1 MFNLDAIIQ
10 AFEEAK
16 KRAKKRRFI
25 QSVDLIVKLRDVDP
39 KKKPEDRINITIPL
53 PHPIPNKVPKI
64 CAIVSGAALTAVK
77 EAKVDTILTKE
88 DVEKMS
94 GDKKAVRKLAQTHD
108 FFIATPDLMPL
119 IGRVMGPILGPRGNL
134 PEVYPPNAD
143 WKAIVERLRRSTRVR
158 VKDQP
163 QFMTRVG
170 SEIMDSKEIAENIV
184 TVLEEIMRRKYSID
198 KIEWTKVK
206 LTMGPPVE
214 FEPFIE

>member
-10 AFEEAK
+10 AVEEAK

-53 PHPIPNKVPKI
+53 PHSIPNKVPKI

-77 EAKVDTILTKE
+77 EAKVDTILTRE

-94 GDKKAVRKLAQTHD
+94 GDKKTIRKLAQTHD

-119 IGRVMGPILGPRGNL
+119 IGRVMGPILGPRGKM

-143 WKAIVERLRRSTRVR
+143 WKAVVERLRRSTRVR

-184 TVLEEIMRRKYSID
+184 TVLEEIMRRKYGKD